1 MNGYLYCNNTHLQEF
16 KTDTLDDGRY
26 VIYIPFGP
34 LVNIGQT
41 HIVDK
46 ENVKVLDMSLKDATD
61 IITKIGFKAHDIY
74 KKNY

>member
-1 MNGYLYCNNTHLQEF
+1 MIAGT
-16 KTDTLDDGRY
+16 
-26 VIYIPFGP
+26 IPFGP
-34 LVNIGQT
+34 LVHFGQA